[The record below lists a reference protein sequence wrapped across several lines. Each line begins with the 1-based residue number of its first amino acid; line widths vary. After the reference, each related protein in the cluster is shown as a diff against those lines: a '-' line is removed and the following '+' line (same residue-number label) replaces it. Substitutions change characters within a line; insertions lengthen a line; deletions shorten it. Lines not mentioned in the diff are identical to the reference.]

1 MADAASHALKLLGPQ
16 AHLSAQ
22 LLSSPIV
29 DVTFADTVGAPNQTA
44 YLVTSSRRLYRS
56 DDSGATWNI
65 EPLPD
70 ADDAPEVLE
79 VHVAAHDARHVF
91 VRGAGITNWM
101 SQNGGASYT
110 AYRSGGAPLLG
121 FKWHPLSPGL
131 ALAHTLSRGCNE
143 SALVDTHAAL
153 TADAC
158 SFEVVRTDDFGASWK
173 TLASGVLQ
181 YEWGGRAHWRP
192 PWWRWQQAHSW
203 RARHALPLGPNARR
217 WMALRRH
224 ALTRREEAGDY
235 VYLLL
240 ARPMAPPRP
249 PLRMVRSGNLM
260 RTASDMAHAE
270 NLLPHG
276 SVVSFAFQ
284 GDHLFAATAHTYRG
298 ALASMMVSSDHGRT
312 FHRARGARSELLDG
326 RWKVLDVSHGAV
338 LLLVQRHDELPSVG
352 DLFVSDADG
361 LVYTLSLRDCVET
374 SFARVEGVD
383 GGYVVQQLSGLG
395 GADGPARKA
404 AVEAPRLR
412 TLITHNRGA
421 AWSLLRAPAA
431 SASSTRAGAP
441 CALADGCSLQLAAHA
456 AASGRSI
463 VVSRADAAGVV
474 LAVGHPGPHLRHDAP
489 ESWLTYLS
497 RDGGRSWEEAA
508 PVAMHGAI
516 GAHASVLLLAP
527 DAIRLGTASGFG
539 ADPGGADASSL
550 RFSTDEGLTWE
561 SVPLGDVALPPE
573 AYTAAELLS
582 VEAVAGVPHAPLSS
596 SCTPSAARAAAER
609 VGRRRRRRRAPR
621 QGVLLTVRVEVAAA
635 AARRAV
641 CRRRG
646 VGIRRL
652 RARPPHQRLRRRR
665 AANCLGAPPALLAS
679 AAWTVVRHT
688 PAPSAPCP
696 CTASDYECDFDH
708 ERRGDGAEAG
718 APALNGSF
726 VCVRVMAAAAEP
738 PWMAGRAFCAIHG
751 PEATY
756 YERSGY
762 RLVPGDSCALHA
774 EGAVNLLGRPMPCAC
789 PWHQRISL
797 DGLTHCVPLPL
808 LLQLVVVAVGLGAL
822 CTAGALALY
831 ATAVVFRFQHASL
844 MNAFG
849 QGGAFELIGRTR
861 NAAPPGGWSRTI
873 DARGWGNSF

>member
-91 VRGAGITNWM
+91 VRGAGTQNWI
-101 SQNGGASYT
+101 SANGGASYT

-143 SALVDTHAAL
+143 STLVDTHAAL

-173 TLASGVLQ
+173 ALASGVLQ

-298 ALASMMVSSDHGRT
+298 ALASMMMSASSCSSTSALKLIAAPPPLRIW
-312 FHRARGARSELLDG
+312 R
-326 RWKVLDVSHGAV
+326 
-338 LLLVQRHDELPSVG
+338 
-352 DLFVSDADG
+352 DA
-361 LVYTLSLRDCVET
+361 SA
-374 SFARVEGVD
+374 SM
-383 GGYVVQQLSGLG
+383 
-395 GADGPARKA
+395 
-404 AVEAPRLR
+404 
-412 TLITHNRGA
+412 TLITA
-421 AWSLLRAPAA
+421 
-431 SASSTRAGAP
+431 
-441 CALADGCSLQLAAHA
+441 
-456 AASGRSI
+456 
-463 VVSRADAAGVV
+463 
-474 LAVGHPGPHLRHDAP
+474 
-489 ESWLTYLS
+489 
-497 RDGGRSWEEAA
+497 
-508 PVAMHGAI
+508 
-516 GAHASVLLLAP
+516 
-527 DAIRLGTASGFG
+527 
-539 ADPGGADASSL
+539 
-550 RFSTDEGLTWE
+550 
-561 SVPLGDVALPPE
+561 
-573 AYTAAELLS
+573 
-582 VEAVAGVPHAPLSS
+582 
-596 SCTPSAARAAAER
+596 
-609 VGRRRRRRRAPR
+609 
-621 QGVLLTVRVEVAAA
+621 
-635 AARRAV
+635 
-641 CRRRG
+641 
-646 VGIRRL
+646 
-652 RARPPHQRLRRRR
+652 
-665 AANCLGAPPALLAS
+665 
-679 AAWTVVRHT
+679 
-688 PAPSAPCP
+688 
-696 CTASDYECDFDH
+696 
-708 ERRGDGAEAG
+708 
-718 APALNGSF
+718 
-726 VCVRVMAAAAEP
+726 
-738 PWMAGRAFCAIHG
+738 
-751 PEATY
+751 
-756 YERSGY
+756 
-762 RLVPGDSCALHA
+762 
-774 EGAVNLLGRPMPCAC
+774 
-789 PWHQRISL
+789 
-797 DGLTHCVPLPL
+797 
-808 LLQLVVVAVGLGAL
+808 
-822 CTAGALALY
+822 
-831 ATAVVFRFQHASL
+831 
-844 MNAFG
+844 
-849 QGGAFELIGRTR
+849 
-861 NAAPPGGWSRTI
+861 
-873 DARGWGNSF
+873 